1 MRKRKP
7 STSEAPAAPQ
17 TDRARLVTA
26 SDVAR
31 VAGVSRSAVSRA
43 FTPGASVS
51 ARARAAVEAAAEAL
65 GYRPN
70 LIARSLITRRSGIV
84 GVAAGPPDNPF
95 YPALMQAL
103 STELQTSGRHILF
116 FSANPGQDA
125 DPQLA
130 EILRYQVDAF
140 VLAST
145 TLSSGFAAECRAA
158 GIPVVLLNRVPANHG
173 CSSVTGDNEA
183 GGRAIARHF
192 AATGHRR
199 PAFIAGFEDSST
211 SRDRERGFLR
221 GLEEAGLPA
230 PQRACGEY
238 NRAAAERAAR
248 QLLGQTARRRPDA
261 LFVAND
267 QMACAVLGVARHE
280 LGLVPGRDVSIIG
293 FDDIPEAAYP
303 EYSLTTWRQPV
314 EDMARAAVRILD
326 AGDSRLQQVKVRGE
340 LVLRSSC
347 RLKIGD
353 GERA

>member
-1 MRKRKP
+1 MPKRKP
-7 STSEAPAAPQ
+7 STSETAPA
-17 TDRARLVTA
+17 TDRPRLATA

-51 ARARAAVEAAAEAL
+51 ARARAAVEAAAERL

-116 FSANPGQDA
+116 FSAPPGQDA

-145 TLSSGFAAECRAA
+145 TLSSRFAADCHDA

-183 GGRAIARHF
+183 GGRAIARHL

-199 PAFIAGFEDSST
+199 PAFIAGLEDSST

-221 GLEEAGLPA
+221 GLADAGLPK
-230 PQRACGEY
+230 PQRACGQY
-238 NRAAAERAAR
+238 NRAAAEAATR
-248 QLLGQTARRRPDA
+248 SLLGSRTPPDA

-267 QMACAVLGVARHE
+267 QMACAAITVARQE
-280 LGLVPGRDVSIIG
+280 FGRQPGKDLSIIG

-314 EDMARAAVRILD
+314 EEMARAAVRILD
-326 AGDSRLQQVKVRGE
+326 EEGSSLQQVKVRGK
-340 LVLRSSC
+340 LIHRGSC
-347 RLKIGD
+347 RS
-353 GERA
+353 